1 MQMRDAMDPM
11 NIRLWIFFYLISFV
25 AVLWATFLLIQGVM
39 LWVSLTLV
47 TVVTGF
53 NFIVILGEIRSHSRR
68 KKALEQLIR
77 SCGVMEGKGN
87 EQSRRD

>member
-1 MQMRDAMDPM
+1 MQMRAAMDAL
-11 NIRLWIFFYLISFV
+11 NIRLWIFFYLICFV
-25 AVLWATFLLIQGVM
+25 AVLWATFLLIQGAM

-68 KKALEQLIR
+68 KKSLEQLVR
-77 SCGVMEGKGN
+77 SCGIMEGKETKSKG
-87 EQSRRD
+87 D